1 MPKAALFAGDIM
13 QTELVTIRPNDS
25 VREAMALMV
34 DSHVSGLPVV
44 DGRGHCVGVLS
55 VTDVLG
61 LEYAQAESAGQF
73 EEVGSYFDPDEQ
85 RWEHMRFA
93 GAVDELPDLT
103 VKEVMSSD
111 IISVPRDASLQDVA
125 QLMVERGVHRVLVLD
140 ERRFLHGL
148 IAAMDVVR
156 VVAES

>member
-1 MPKAALFAGDIM
+1 
-13 QTELVTIRPNDS
+13 
-25 VREAMALMV
+25 
-34 DSHVSGLPVV
+34 
-44 DGRGHCVGVLS
+44 
-55 VTDVLG
+55 
-61 LEYAQAESAGQF
+61 
-73 EEVGSYFDPDEQ
+73 
-85 RWEHMRFA
+85 MRFA

>member
-61 LEYAQAESAGQF
+61 WNTRKQSRPVSSRKSARISIRTNSD
-73 EEVGSYFDPDEQ
+73 GSICGSP
-85 RWEHMRFA
+85 A
-93 GAVDELPDLT
+93 PLT
-103 VKEVMSSD
+103 NC
-111 IISVPRDASLQDVA
+111 PT
-125 QLMVERGVHRVLVLD
+125 
-140 ERRFLHGL
+140 
-148 IAAMDVVR
+148 
-156 VVAES
+156 